1 MTVTLTIVALL
12 VAVTAVY
19 LLTSIAATFRSI

>member
-19 LLTSIAATFRSI
+19 LLTSLVTTFRSI